1 MFESTSKTKTLS
13 DLAEMVTVGIANSA
27 THAYVNDGVLM
38 FRNQNIKANELDDSD
53 LIYIKPEFAKKY
65 ESKTLKANDILVAR
79 TGYPGTA
86 CLVPDKYAGA
96 QTFTTL
102 IVRMKQMPDLLPAFV
117 CQYINSPDGQGYVKE
132 NEAGS
137 AQLNFGATA
146 LSKMPIILPPLD
158 LQEKYLGFVEQSDKS
173 KFIGFKSQFIEHFG
187 DEIVSECRWPVR
199 KMKDVFTITSSKRI
213 LKSEWRTEGEIPF
226 LRVRDMVHL
235 ANGEPLNNE
244 FYVTEEFYNSRSD
257 DERVRSGDIIVS
269 ATSTI
274 GKTYIIK
281 DGERFYFKDA
291 DVLLFRKKGVP
302 IDEIFFTY
310 GLGMPTVWR
319 QVEGG
324 LGATTVAHFLI
335 SKAEKLLQPLPPIE
349 LQEEFAAFVRQS
361 DKSKLKEDFYENR
374 IDTFIKRNTSWLWCW
389 ERRN

>member
-1 MFESTSKTKTLS
+1 MATVKLGDIAIEAKSSNKGDKTGIRIVGLEHLTPSNVTLS
-13 DLAEMVTVGIANSA
+13 SWSE
-27 THAYVNDGVLM
+27 
-38 FRNQNIKANELDDSD
+38 
-53 LIYIKPEFAKKY
+53 
-65 ESKTLKANDILVAR
+65 DIEN
-79 TGYPGTA
+79 
-86 CLVPDKYAGA
+86 
-96 QTFTTL
+96 TFTKEFSKGDVLFGRRRAYLKKAAVAPFDGICSGDITV
-102 IVRMKQMPDLLPAFV
+102 IRAIEDKVDPDLLPFIIQNDFLFDFAV
-117 CQYINSPDGQGYVKE
+117 GKS
-132 NEAGS
+132 AGS
-137 AQLNFGATA
+137 
-146 LSKMPIILPPLD
+146 LSPRVKWIHLKEFAIELPLMP
-158 LQEKYLGFVEQSDKS
+158 EQSKLAETLWSINETKNAYEDLINKTDELV
-173 KFIGFKSQFIEHFG
+173 KSQFIERFG

-213 LKSEWRTEGEIPF
+213 LKSEWRTEEEIPF
-226 LRVRDMVHL
+226 LRVRDMVQL
-235 ANGEPLNNE
+235 ANGEPLDNE

-361 DKSKLKEDFYENR
+361 DKSKFYG
-374 IDTFIKRNTSWLWCW
+374 
-389 ERRN
+389 